1 MPDISPD
8 YLTLFPAGN
17 INIGLARMPQLSR
30 LRFVQLGECLR
41 LGPTLTHLELASDRI
56 SVGSQSRDKAEASLD
71 ISIQVFGAFNGL
83 YGKGPGYAGAIAPVH
98 DGFVGLCFVPA
109 PANMTVSRR
118 CIVVDGPDKAYTHRG
133 DGRSSD
139 GSREAHKTLGN
150 DRTQS
155 RSH

>member
-71 ISIQVFGAFNGL
+71 ISIQVFGVWGLTLFRRSDPTGHELHRRRHQPLAF
-83 YGKGPGYAGAIAPVH
+83 PSQA
-98 DGFVGLCFVPA
+98 PA
-109 PANMTVSRR
+109 PESLLNNVLCGLTYSNARIQPSTAFMVKVPDTLVQSPPCMTVS
-118 CIVVDGPDKAYTHRG
+118 
-133 DGRSSD
+133 
-139 GSREAHKTLGN
+139 
-150 DRTQS
+150 
-155 RSH
+155 